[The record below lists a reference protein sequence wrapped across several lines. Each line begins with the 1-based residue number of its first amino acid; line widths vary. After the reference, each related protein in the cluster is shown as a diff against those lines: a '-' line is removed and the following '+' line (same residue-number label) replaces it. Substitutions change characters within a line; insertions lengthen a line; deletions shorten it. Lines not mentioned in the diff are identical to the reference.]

1 LKSFF
6 TAFSVLTV
14 LPLNRRAGASEKDLA
29 RSVLFFP
36 LVGFLIGGVLMVM
49 TQWLLPILSPGV
61 LAAVIL
67 LTTIVI
73 TGGLHLD
80 GLADL
85 CDGLAAGGSR
95 DRMLSVMK
103 DSHVGAFGVMGL
115 VIVLILKYSLFFEV
129 MTKGRLNSFLM
140 MGLLSRWAMVLGMTF
155 GRYARENGTAKPFIG
170 QVSWQRCI
178 AATAIVIGFS
188 WWVLTGP
195 GLLIVLLVLL
205 SVLVF
210 NQFLKSRVG
219 GWTGDAL
226 GALNEVTEV
235 VVLLCIVAVV
245 PFMESR

>member
-1 LKSFF
+1 MSALL
-6 TAFSVLTV
+6 TAFSVLTI
-14 LPLNRRAGASEKDLA
+14 LPLNRGASGSERDIVP
-29 RSVLFFP
+29 SVLFFP
-36 LVGFLIGGVLMVM
+36 LVGLVIGGLLMVM
-49 TQWLLPILSPGV
+49 TRALQPILSPGP

-67 LTTIVI
+67 LTAIVI

-103 DSHVGAFGVMGL
+103 DSHIGAFGVMGL

-129 MTKGRLNSFLM
+129 MTKGRLNSFLI

-170 QVSWQRCI
+170 RVGWRRCVT
-178 AATAIVIGFS
+178 ATATVIGFS
-188 WWVLTGP
+188 WWILTGP

-205 SVLVF
+205 SVLLF
-210 NQFLKSRVG
+210 NQFLKRRIG
-219 GWTGDAL
+219 GLTGDAL